1 MEYSVQCI
9 EYREKSKEKG
19 QFSKSKK
26 KFSEKAVFNADCD
39 GKILAANMRKTF
51 EK

>member
-1 MEYSVQCI
+1 MLSCLKGIVQLI
-9 EYREKSKEKG
+9 
-19 QFSKSKK
+19 KK
-26 KFSEKAVFNADCD
+26 RFSEKAVFNADCD